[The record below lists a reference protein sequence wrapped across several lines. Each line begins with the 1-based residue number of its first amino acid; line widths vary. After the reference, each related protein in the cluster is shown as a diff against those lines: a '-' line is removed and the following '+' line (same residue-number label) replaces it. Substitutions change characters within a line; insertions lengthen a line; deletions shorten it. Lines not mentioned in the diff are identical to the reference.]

1 MAAAAEGSSP
11 AGSAALTLRP
21 AVAADAP
28 AAAGLILSSMGRFGE
43 VLLGFGDE
51 SKARGVLERWFPRAG
66 HRFSSRFATLAEL
79 DGELAGLLLGFPAS
93 DLWRLELGLAP
104 VLRLAYSPGELL
116 HFISG
121 NLALLRL
128 KEAERGDWL
137 VAHVATEPRFR
148 QHGVARCLMAE
159 AEALARRA
167 GCKRCA
173 LLVELDN
180 EPARR
185 LYASLGYQAMG
196 EQRWPRL
203 EAMGSP
209 GFARMVKPL
218 VEGPAG

>member
-28 AAAGLILSSMGRFGE
+28 ASAGLILSSMGRFGE
-43 VLLGFGDE
+43 VLLGFGDRD
-51 SKARGVLERWFPRAG
+51 KALGVLERWFPHGG
-66 HRFSSRFATLAEL
+66 HRFSSRFATLAEM
-79 DGELAGLLLGFPAS
+79 DGELAGLLLGFS
-93 DLWRLELGLAP
+93 GGDLWRLELGLAP
-104 VLRLAYSPGELL
+104 VLRLAYSSGELL
-116 HFISG
+116 RFVRA

-137 VAHVATEPRFR
+137 VAHVASEPRFR
-148 QHGVARCLMAE
+148 HRGVARRLMAE
-159 AEALARRA
+159 AETLARRA
-167 GCKRCA
+167 GCERCA

-185 LYASLGYQAMG
+185 LYTSLGYQAVG

-218 VEGPAG
+218 VEGPRR